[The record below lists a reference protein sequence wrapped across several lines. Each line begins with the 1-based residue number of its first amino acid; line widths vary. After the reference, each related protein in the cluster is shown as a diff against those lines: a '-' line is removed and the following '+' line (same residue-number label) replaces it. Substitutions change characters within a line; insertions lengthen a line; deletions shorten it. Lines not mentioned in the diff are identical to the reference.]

1 MPQCPQCYRALF
13 RIDRS
18 GFAVSCRDRGY
29 VGYSIVSLGHKI
41 SVLTQ

>member
-29 VGYSIVSLGHKI
+29 EAFQGV
-41 SVLTQ
+41 